1 MIIIYH
7 GRRPYLPLLACAL
20 HLGLPQGA
28 EPFLPGDL
36 QRNWRA
42 APLHIAGK
50 DGGGGIVGCLVHG
63 RHRGL
68 YMRTLAGMAGLFGL
82 SLAWVD
88 LDKELADGRTAAKA
102 KIFLADR
109 WPAMFGERFRAIAAE
124 AVRPALLGRPGG
136 EP

>member
-20 HLGLPQGA
+20 HLGLRQGA
-28 EPFLPGDL
+28 EPFLPGALRRD
-36 QRNWRA
+36 WRA

-50 DGGGGIVGCLVHG
+50 DGEGAIVGCLVHG

-68 YMRTLAGMAGLFGL
+68 YLRTLAGMAGLFGL

-88 LDKELADGRTAAKA
+88 LDGGLTASGAAAKA
-102 KIFLADR
+102 KIMLADR
-109 WPAMFGERFRAIAAE
+109 WPTIFARRFRTTAAAAI
-124 AVRPALLGRPGG
+124 RPVLLGRPEG